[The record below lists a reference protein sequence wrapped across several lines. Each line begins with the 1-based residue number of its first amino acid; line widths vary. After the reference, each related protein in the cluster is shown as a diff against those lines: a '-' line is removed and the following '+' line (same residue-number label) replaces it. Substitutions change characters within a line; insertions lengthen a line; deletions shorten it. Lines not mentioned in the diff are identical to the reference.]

1 MFLAHAHFSWLID
14 NGPLSSQRMLD
25 DEGLKFSQKKTTKA
39 LSELSGELD
48 ACSNQQVMASWQ
60 KVSTGK
66 LFTAIGADSAHKE
79 TKWAK
84 LKNEAQLENVKAPH
98 KKEKAM
104 Q

>member
-1 MFLAHAHFSWLID
+1 
-14 NGPLSSQRMLD
+14 
-25 DEGLKFSQKKTTKA
+25 
-39 LSELSGELD
+39 
-48 ACSNQQVMASWQ
+48 MASWQ

-66 LFTAIGADSAHKE
+66 LFTAIDWTIGEDSAHKE

-84 LKNEAQLENVKAPH
+84 LKSEAQLENVKAPH